1 MVSFPYY
8 SHIFR
13 DSYGNSMGPAYHFR
27 GSHVLGGPW
36 KSHWL
41 RVVRSNHQQMEHNF
55 PPPPSHLAPA
65 WRVIVEGSVPR
76 FVRAQTSCLPVLLH
90 AGRPACPD
98 QSLCWTKLLGLT
110 VKVSQVSCIIPYI
123 ISFQKKKQITIKFTK
138 NKKKQVYPVP
148 PQESSLTSQKR
159 KTWNRFDHRRFHHQ
173 KGSPPS
179 RHGRTPQSRPWVPK
193 TDDTVDLRWD
203 HRSLTASVPRKNG
216 GGRLTYWD
224 SGTFQRTVK
233 LRGGGGV
240 RLVEYQWVCLYY
252 VRNMMLHCS
261 AFKKFMSNG

>member
-123 ISFQKKKQITIKFTK
+123 ISFQKKTNNNQIHQKQKKTGISCTPKGIISDIS
-138 NKKKQVYPVP
+138 KKKNLKSIWSPAFSPSKRV
-148 PQESSLTSQKR
+148 TSVKAR
-159 KTWNRFDHRRFHHQ
+159 EDSTKSTLASENGWHRRSTV
-173 KGSPPS
+173 GPPKFNS
-179 RHGRTPQSRPWVPK
+179 KCAPEKWWWK
-193 TDDTVDLRWD
+193 TYL
-203 HRSLTASVPRKNG
+203 
-216 GGRLTYWD
+216 YWD

-233 LRGGGGV
+233 LRGGGKTRWIPMGLFV
-240 RLVEYQWVCLYY
+240 LCT
-252 VRNMMLHCS
+252 
-261 AFKKFMSNG
+261 